1 MYHVYGL
8 TTKGFWFFL
17 IAIIIYSARSIIWER
32 SVSCLLNFEFTGQNL
47 TVALHGLATRRLQSL
62 FWFQKL
68 IKVSTIYSILHPETI
83 LCIFWIL
90 SLSLLSNRVKPN
102 TTVFGTQCYTVQVH
116 VNEKFRMN
124 RSLTKPFLLKTSYIS
139 AIWHNYCHSQQT
151 PT

>member
-1 MYHVYGL
+1 MIQWVFFKLDIARKVCWMCHVYGL

-32 SVSCLLNFEFTGQNL
+32 SVSCLLNFEFTGRNL

-68 IKVSTIYSILHPETI
+68 IKVSTIYSILHLETI

-90 SLSLLSNRVKPN
+90 SLTLLSNLGSNLIPQFSELSV
-102 TTVFGTQCYTVQVH
+102 TQCKYMWT
-116 VNEKFRMN
+116 
-124 RSLTKPFLLKTSYIS
+124 RSFEWIDL
-139 AIWHNYCHSQQT
+139 
-151 PT
+151 

>member
-1 MYHVYGL
+1 MIQWVFFKLDIARKVCWMCHVYGL

-32 SVSCLLNFEFTGQNL
+32 SVSCLLNFEFTGRNL

-68 IKVSTIYSILHPETI
+68 IKVSKIYSILHLETI

-90 SLSLLSNRVKPN
+90 SLTLLSNLGSNLIPQFSELSV
-102 TTVFGTQCYTVQVH
+102 TQCKYMWT
-116 VNEKFRMN
+116 
-124 RSLTKPFLLKTSYIS
+124 RSFEWIDL
-139 AIWHNYCHSQQT
+139 
-151 PT
+151 